1 MTRAIYFDMDG
12 TLADFYGVDGWLE
25 CLMNGDA
32 TPYEIAKPLFNF
44 SALAR
49 QIHRLQNLGYHV
61 GIITWLAKTS
71 TKEFDEAVTM
81 AKMKWLRKH
90 LPSVEFDDI
99 KVLAYGTPKF
109 EFGEGILFDDE
120 RPNRSAWNI
129 ANDVNMAFDVNDILT
144 VLRSLV

>member
-25 CLMNGDA
+25 YLMNGDA

-61 GIITWLAKTS
+61 GIITWLAKNS
-71 TKEFDEAVTM
+71 NEEFDRAVTV

-99 KVLAYGTPKF
+99 SVLAYGTPKF